1 MEKTRLEM
9 DFLDEDGK
17 RFRISLNDPKEDL
30 DRVQI
35 ENAMNSVI
43 EHNIFD
49 SNDGDLVALDAAR
62 IVTTTSEEIDF

>member
-49 SNDGDLVALDAAR
+49 SNDGDLIALDAAR